1 MNQGYSGGI
10 NLHVLVTLGY
20 NARNIIGPALL
31 DVVQVE
37 LVMQDVVHVRTV
49 AVGIGTSEG
58 IFAGTFVK
66 RLTRDRNI
74 VERDILVHVGI
85 VKRNT
90 GAVERGEVSGVAA
103 ALNIDSVDVLLLAAV
118 ICPLGVPALLQ
129 DYALSQI
136 DTTLINQTA
145 ACGSVHIAQEG
156 VVTIVVGH
164 HCITSEQE
172 LGVFH
177 QCVGGSQRVNR
188 FRQRVGSRG
197 NLTVV
202 HVVGNGDGLD
212 GHRVVNGDRIFIGCA
227 ALGGLGAISS
237 VVDCGTFGS
246 ARDGHGLD
254 GVVISTLRAD
264 DRSLHLMNNLRDGE
278 GLGSRIDGDG
288 VFTSIGQLNGMILV
302 TSSAVN
308 IDIASG
314 FSA

>member
-1 MNQGYSGGI
+1 M
-10 NLHVLVTLGY
+10 
-20 NARNIIGPALL
+20 
-31 DVVQVE
+31 
-37 LVMQDVVHVRTV
+37 
-49 AVGIGTSEG
+49 
-58 IFAGTFVK
+58 
-66 RLTRDRNI
+66 
-74 VERDILVHVGI
+74 GI
-85 VKRNT
+85 VKHNT
-90 GAVERGEVSGVAA
+90 RAVERSVISGAAA
-103 ALNIDSVDVLLLAAV
+103 ALNVDSVDVLLLAAV

-177 QCVGGSQRVNR
+177 QFVGGSQRFNR
-188 FRQRVGSRG
+188 SGQRVGSLG
-197 NLTVV
+197 HLTVV
-202 HVVGNGDGLD
+202 HAVHHGDGLD
-212 GHRVVNGDRIFIGCA
+212 GHRLVNGNRIFIGSA
-227 ALGGLGAISS
+227 ALGGLATING

-246 ARDGHGLD
+246 TRDGHGLD

-278 GLGSRIDGDG
+278 GLGCRIRIDGDG
-288 VFTSIGQLNGMILV
+288 VFTSTGQLNGMILV
-302 TSSAVN
+302 TSGTVN

-314 FSA
+314 FST